1 MSASLVALCLF
12 LAVACAVGFIVVVLH
27 QWAASRAAAAPAQQL
42 RLRRVVRPR
51 EATGPVSRF
60 DGWFQ
65 RMVRDTGLG
74 WDPTTAALLLVLC
87 GCIAAGTLFLWHEEP
102 VPAVLGLVAGM
113 AVPLAYL
120 LHQRRKRVR
129 QLQEQLPDALGM
141 LARSVRAGQSLDQ
154 ALHLVG
160 TQSPQPLAADFNVCA
175 KQLEMGMSMPAVMR
189 LLVERVN
196 LHDMRIFT
204 TTLAVHRQTGG
215 NIARVLERLAAVV
228 RDRLSYRRQ
237 LRVATG
243 AGKASAIMVAVIGP
257 LIFLFFFFF
266 RPDYINAMIETE
278 LGQTLLILAAFLEV
292 VGLVWVARLLKP
304 AY

>member
-1 MSASLVALCLF
+1 MSVSLVALCLF
-12 LAVACAVGFIVVVLH
+12 LAVVCAVGFIVVVLH
-27 QWAASRAAAAPAQQL
+27 RWAASRAATTSGQPI
-42 RLRRVVRPR
+42 RLRRVVRSK

-65 RMVRDTGLG
+65 RMVRDTGLA
-74 WDPTTAALLLVLC
+74 WHPTAAAMLLVLC
-87 GCIAAGTLFLWHEEP
+87 GCIAAGSLFLWQEEP
-102 VPAVLGLVAGM
+102 VPAVLGLLAGM

-120 LHQRRKRVR
+120 LHRRRKRIR
-129 QLQEQLPDALGM
+129 QLPEQLPAALGM

-154 ALHLVG
+154 ALQLVG

-228 RDRLSYRRQ
+228 RDRLSYRQQ

-266 RPDYINAMIETE
+266 RPDYINSRIETE
-278 LGQTLLILAAFLEV
+278 LGQTLLILAAFLEI
-292 VGLVWVARLLKP
+292 VGLVWMARLLRP